1 MSGLA
6 PRVCA
11 TLAALE
17 EGEGLGPEAKGLAKL
32 VHYHQLARRMEDYV
46 GKAGI
51 CLVAAALDPK
61 HGHLR
66 FVSEELRDATW
77 ALVERWA
84 SELPPPWPSAAAAA
98 ADAEGGEVI
107 PAFAPNEDMIKSAVK
122 RLRDFH
128 EGIERPK
135 GARKGMVEQYW
146 GSAVLKANS
155 PHTPLVQVARFVFT
169 MPVGSAASERSFSGA
184 GFVVNKRRGRLSPA
198 KVEKLGVVREFIQ
211 SFNGD

>member
-46 GKAGI
+46 GKAGM

-66 FVSEELRDATW
+66 FVSEELRDGTW

-84 SELPPPWPSAAAAA
+84 SELPPPMA
-98 ADAEGGEVI
+98 I
-107 PAFAPNEDMIKSAVK
+107 CCCCC
-122 RLRDFH
+122 
-128 EGIERPK
+128 
-135 GARKGMVEQYW
+135 
-146 GSAVLKANS
+146 
-155 PHTPLVQVARFVFT
+155 
-169 MPVGSAASERSFSGA
+169 
-184 GFVVNKRRGRLSPA
+184 
-198 KVEKLGVVREFIQ
+198 
-211 SFNGD
+211 

>member
-1 MSGLA
+1 MTKVLGMVQKGLGRMVDVLAGLGGRSTMSGLA

-17 EGEGLGPEAKGLAKL
+17 EAEGLGPEAKGLAKL

-51 CLVAAALDPK
+51 CLVAAALDPQ

-84 SELPPPWPSAAAAA
+84 SELPPPMA
-98 ADAEGGEVI
+98 I
-107 PAFAPNEDMIKSAVK
+107 CCCCC
-122 RLRDFH
+122 
-128 EGIERPK
+128 
-135 GARKGMVEQYW
+135 
-146 GSAVLKANS
+146 
-155 PHTPLVQVARFVFT
+155 
-169 MPVGSAASERSFSGA
+169 
-184 GFVVNKRRGRLSPA
+184 
-198 KVEKLGVVREFIQ
+198 
-211 SFNGD
+211 